1 VAWQSPATRGKIVQ
15 TDLNPVTISTK
26 PNKHDVEKAMKALAS
41 KVVFP
46 ALLVLATSLAAEAAS
61 GHHAARHTYRA
72 AHAPR
77 YPYGYQ
83 YSYGWQVLPPGYAY
97 DTQANPNYGFG
108 PIVKIH

>member
-1 VAWQSPATRGKIVQ
+1 VEWQSPATRGKIVQ
-15 TDLNPVTISTK
+15 TDLNAATISTSS
-26 PNKHDVEKAMKALAS
+26 NKHNVEKAMKALAS

-72 AHAPR
+72 TPPR

-83 YSYGWQVLPPGYAY
+83 YPYAWQVLPPGYAY
-97 DTQANPNYGFG
+97 DAQANPNYGFG